1 MHVKITIKRHK
12 EILGKQFI
20 DIECQAQSDSL
31 SDDMDTNIF
40 VIQKLPKNAL
50 GESTSQFSHVADP
63 VDLED
68 YPAYQVQDI
77 PYFRTNHITL
87 RVRSEYQTARII
99 SVMQEQVQNLKT
111 ALTLPPVSEQ
121 TLIL

>member
-1 MHVKITIKRHK
+1 MHVKVTVKRHK
-12 EILGKQFI
+12 EILGKQYI

-40 VIQKLPKNAL
+40 VVQKLPKNAL
-50 GESTSQFSHVADP
+50 GQTTSQFSHVADP
-63 VDLED
+63 VDLQD
-68 YPAYQVQDI
+68 YPPYPAQDL
-77 PYFRTNHITL
+77 PYFRTNQITL

-99 SVMQEQVQNLKT
+99 SVLEQEVQNLRT